1 MHIYNLSKWQHEHRF
16 HKTDSH
22 GERNTMRVILL
33 TVSMMVIEIV
43 AGLVFGSMALL
54 ADGWHMGTH
63 AGALGIAAFAYRY
76 ARRNASNPD
85 YSFGT
90 GKVGV
95 LGGFSS
101 AVVLLMIA
109 LFMGVESFQRILS
122 PVPIQFN
129 AAIGVAILGLL
140 VNIVSAFILQSGHQH
155 SHEGGFDMKGH
166 HDHNLKAAYFHVLA
180 DALTSLLA
188 IVALTAGKYLGWV
201 WMDPVMGIVGALV
214 IAKWSYG
221 LLRDTS
227 AILLDRVVN
236 QETVAAI
243 KSTIEA
249 DGDNRVADIHVWPVG
264 SQQMSVVLSIVTHF
278 PKNPQHYKE
287 LLTNFKNLAHITIE
301 INQSMDAPCLA

>member
-1 MHIYNLSKWQHEHRF
+1 
-16 HKTDSH
+16 
-22 GERNTMRVILL
+22 
-33 TVSMMVIEIV
+33 
-43 AGLVFGSMALL
+43 
-54 ADGWHMGTH
+54 MGTH

-76 ARRNASNPD
+76 ARRNAGNPD

-101 AVVLLMIA
+101 AVVLLIIA
-109 LFMGVESFQRILS
+109 LFMGFESFQRILS

-180 DALTSLLA
+180 DALTSLFA
-188 IVALTAGKYLGWV
+188 IIALTAGKYLGWV

-227 AILLDRVVN
+227 AFLLDRVVN

-264 SQQMSVVLSIVTHF
+264 SQQMSVILSIVTHF

-287 LLTNFKNLAHITIE
+287 LLTNFKNLAHITVE
-301 INQSMDAPCLA
+301 INQSLDAPCLV